1 MDFEDKKTKIIIIAV
16 SCLCMAIF
24 GFVEYRKS
32 HDVDVQSD
40 SVLVDYN
47 STEDSNIERVKQ
59 EVSGAY
65 ERKVDNYSFSD
76 YTNDQNIELA
86 QTETNVEKEDIE
98 TKIEP
103 IKIQETSYDEEI
115 VIPKKKISS
124 SSVTKNINSGK
135 IIGSESVSKNSELST
150 NKVEDVNIKRRV
162 GFTDNSSIASED
174 AANIIEK
181 TSIKGAILQTKK
193 VKSGDVVLIRTTEE
207 STYNSRFI
215 PQNTILEGVVRLGNN
230 RLEIDVSN
238 VRVKEISFT
247 CALNVYDVKG
257 NRGFAL
263 DGNVNY
269 EIKNETTSE
278 VTGGIISETSRALSV
293 PYLDRLTRIGDNIVS
308 KKVED
313 PTVTL
318 YKGQKLYLQ

>member
-1 MDFEDKKTKIIIIAV
+1 MDFEDKKTKIIIIVV

-24 GFVEYRKS
+24 GFVEYKKS
-32 HDVDVQSD
+32 HDMDD
-40 SVLVDYN
+40 TGDGAFVDYN
-47 STEDSNIERVKQ
+47 SIENSNIERVKQ

-65 ERKVDNYSFSD
+65 ERKVDNYSFAD
-76 YTNDQNIELA
+76 YTDDQNLQLTQQELDI
-86 QTETNVEKEDIE
+86 EKEYIE
-98 TKIEP
+98 PKIEP
-103 IKIQETSYDEEI
+103 IEIQETRNREEI
-115 VIPKKKISS
+115 VSAKKTISS
-124 SSVTKNINSGK
+124 PSSSKNINRSK
-135 IIGSESVSKNSELST
+135 TISSEPVQNYSELST
-150 NKVEDVNIKRRV
+150 DKVEEVNKRRRV
-162 GFTDNSSIASED
+162 GFTGNSSIVIGD
-174 AANIIEK
+174 AADIIED

-193 VKSGDVVLIRTTEE
+193 VKNGDVILIRTTEE

-230 RLEIDVSN
+230 RLEINVSN
-238 VRVKEISFT
+238 VRVNEASFT

-257 NRGFAL
+257 NKGFAL

-269 EIKNETTSE
+269 EIKNETTSD
-278 VTGGIISETSRALSV
+278 VSDGIISETSRALSV
-293 PYLDRLTRIGDNIVS
+293 PYIDRLARLGSNIAS